1 MSVSEATSTRGDT
14 RATRIRWAAAAAMV
28 AGLLLGGSLFLR
40 PLLDVQLDTPVS
52 TALAIASALGRL
64 LFVGALIGV
73 HLVYGHAYGL
83 VGRIVVW
90 SLTVLTAVSLV
101 SLLFTFGLVEAGSP
115 LAAVGNIATPLSLLL
130 VSVLGIILWLAGANR
145 WAASLM
151 IALFPVGII
160 FGMLQAVP
168 GLTPLVGLIPLLAF
182 IALGV
187 DLWHKAPPRGD
198 IHAVDGFVWPPEG

>member
-145 WAASLM
+145 WAAGLL
-151 IALFPVGII
+151 IVLFPLGIV

-168 GLTPLVGLIPLLAF
+168 ALTPLTGLVIGLAF
-182 IALGV
+182 IALGL
-187 DLWHKAPPRGD
+187 DLWQKAEPGTVP
-198 IHAVDGFVWPPEG
+198 A